1 MTDYVANGAVR
12 RSDRPAGWWG
22 IATLVAS
29 EATLFGA
36 FVGSYWYLRFHAPAW
51 PPHGIPEPRV
61 VVPLALVGV
70 LLLSSVPMHFAARA
84 AGEWRLNAVR
94 VLVLLALVLQAG
106 YFAYEVHDFRDQLQI
121 FTPQDTAY
129 GSIYYVLLGAAH
141 AHVFVGLL
149 LDIWLLGK
157 LARGLTAYRVRATQ
171 AIAWYWHAV
180 NLITLIVTAT
190 LVSARV

>member
-1 MTDYVANGAVR
+1 MTDYAANGVVR

-22 IATLVAS
+22 VVVLVAS
-29 EATLFGA
+29 EGTLFGA
-36 FVGSYWYLRFHAPAW
+36 FIGTYWYLRFHAPAW

-61 VVPLALVGV
+61 VVPLVLVGV
-70 LLLSSVPMHFAARA
+70 LLLSSVPMQLAARA
-84 AGEWRLNAVR
+84 AHQWRLNSVR
-94 VLVLLALVLQAG
+94 LFILGALVLQAG
-106 YFAYEVHDFRDQLQI
+106 YFAYEAHDFRDQLQA

-149 LDIWLLGK
+149 LDVWLLGK
-157 LARGLTAYRVRATQ
+157 LVRGLTPYRVRATQ

-180 NLITLIVTAT
+180 NVLTLVVTAT